1 MTSCVSSWW
10 TNVSNVF
17 MLVQCMIRSIYF
29 VIVIIITEIGIV
41 TNNSTFI
48 KLCMCICALHRSS
61 CDEIFIV
68 SVVFDNNCW
77 TAPWW
82 WAEVR
87 NSESPE
93 RAASVFAF
101 LFVCLSVCLFV
112 CLLTRYKSQ
121 FSTLQPNFLKICS
134 LGLWEKSI
142 FSVFRNFH
150 FWRF

>member
-29 VIVIIITEIGIV
+29 VIAIIITEIGIV

-93 RAASVFAF
+93 RTASVFVF
-101 LFVCLSVCLFV
+101 CLFICLCV
-112 CLLTRYKSQ
+112 CLLPSYRSQ
-121 FSTLQPNFLKICS
+121 LSTQRPIFFGNMFFRTMGKKIFFSI
-134 LGLWEKSI
+134 
-142 FSVFRNFH
+142 FRNFN